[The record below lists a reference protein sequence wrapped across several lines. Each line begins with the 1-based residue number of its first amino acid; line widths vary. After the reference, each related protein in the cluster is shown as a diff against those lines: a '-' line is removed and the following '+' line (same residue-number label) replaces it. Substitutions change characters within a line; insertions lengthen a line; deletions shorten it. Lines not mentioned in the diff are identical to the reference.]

1 MSTSE
6 LGTAAV
12 PTTPFPLWAGPS
24 DRLRYVLR
32 YAILAPSRH
41 NAQPWLFEIEGDE
54 ARLYADH
61 RRALPVADPQG
72 REMFMSCGAAL
83 FNLRVAASHFGHAT
97 SVEVLASAGRRDGLA
112 ARLRLEERRAST
124 PDMDELF
131 RAIPVRR
138 TNRLPLDSREPPAG
152 LVTALLREARTEG
165 ALLRTVEDNERCAV
179 AELVA
184 EGSRIQWRTPR
195 FCAELAAWSR
205 PNGTRSLDGMPGYAH
220 GMSNAASYLQR
231 LRMRFANP
239 GLVEA
244 DRDRRRALSTRA
256 LVALSTRGDTAADW
270 LAAGEA
276 LQRVLLRATAA
287 GLYASYFN
295 QPIELSDLRTRLRQ
309 TLGETGHPQL
319 MFRLGYGLEVRAT
332 PRRPVGAVLR
342 SVADAPP
349 LRAEALVLRVPLA
362 GGAVAAAPGRP
373 PRPAPHRAG
382 ARSAGAVAGQLP
394 GDVGG

>member
-6 LGTAAV
+6 LGAAAV
-12 PTTPFPLWAGPS
+12 PVTLFPVWAGPS

-32 YAILAPSRH
+32 YAVLAPSRH

-97 SVEVLASAGRRDGLA
+97 SVEVLASAGRRDGLV
-112 ARLRLEERRAST
+112 ARVRLEERCAST
-124 PDMDELF
+124 PEIEELF

-138 TNRLPLDSREPPAG
+138 TNRLPLDSRGPPAG

-165 ALLRTVEDNERCAV
+165 ALLRTVEENERRAV
-179 AELVA
+179 AELIA
-184 EGSRIQWRTPR
+184 EGSRIQWRSPR
-195 FCAELAAWSR
+195 FRAELAAWSR
-205 PNGTRSLDGMPGYAH
+205 ANGTRSPDGMPGYAH
-220 GMSNAASYLQR
+220 GMSDAASYLQR
-231 LRMRFANP
+231 LRMRFTNP
-239 GLVEA
+239 GPTEA
-244 DRDRRRALSTRA
+244 DRDRRRALNTRA
-256 LVALSTRGDTAADW
+256 LVVLSSRGDTAADW

-276 LQRVLLRATAA
+276 LQRVLLRATVA

-295 QPIELSDLRTRLRQ
+295 QPIELSDLRKRLRQ
-309 TLGETGHPQL
+309 VLGETGHPQL
-319 MFRLGYGLEVRAT
+319 MFRLGYGLDVRAT

-342 SVADAPP
+342 SVTDAPP
-349 LRAEALVLRVPLA
+349 PRAAALVLRVPSA
-362 GGAVAAAPGRP
+362 AGAVFAAHGRP
-373 PRPAPHRAG
+373 PRPAPRPAG
-382 ARSAGAVAGQLP
+382 ARSTGAVASQLP
-394 GDVGG
+394 GDGGR